1 MYNFVG
7 PETTGVGVCVGVGIG
22 VAVAAGVEMADGAT

>member
-7 PETTGVGVCVGVGIG
+7 PETTGVCVGVGIG